1 MSSFE
6 PLLAIMHPRNIPECI
21 HAFERLD
28 VRRAWL
34 SRFTEYELQS
44 VIASIVDDDGIAF
57 SHLAI
62 VSDDCVVTQDA
73 LEAVFGL
80 ARSHDVATGYC
91 RLATGH
97 PSVNLTR
104 RPLMG
109 DTPSAGAYDFYTYD
123 EVAGYDS
130 EVVPTG
136 FAGFAVTIMPREMWK
151 RYPFQV
157 FGGEAS
163 PHASDFALSIRLR
176 DAGVPI
182 VAARSGYVE
191 HVKSVVNTTDRLP
204 GRELLVGVEPARV
217 EVE

>member
-1 MSSFE
+1 MSFD
-6 PLLAIMHPRNIPECI
+6 PLLAIMHPRNIPECV

-44 VIASIVDDDGIAF
+44 VIASIVGDESIAF
-57 SHLAI
+57 THLAL
-62 VSDDCVVTQDA
+62 VSDDCIVTPDA
-73 LEAVFGL
+73 LAAVFEV

-97 PSVNLTR
+97 PRVNLTR

-109 DTPSAGAYDFYTYD
+109 DTPSAGAYDFYSFD

-136 FAGFAVTIMPREMWK
+136 FAGFAVTVMPREMWR

-191 HVKSVVNTTDRLP
+191 HVKAVVNTTDRTI
-204 GRELLVGVEPARV
+204 GRELLVGVEPSRV

>member
-1 MSSFE
+1 MSFE
-6 PLLAIMHPRNIPECI
+6 PLLAIMHPRNIPECV
-21 HAFERLD
+21 HSLERLD

-34 SRFTEYELQS
+34 SRFTEYELES
-44 VIASIVDDDGIAF
+44 VIASIVADESIAF
-57 SHLAI
+57 THLAL

-73 LEAVFGL
+73 LGAVLEL

-104 RPLMG
+104 RELMG
-109 DTPSAGAYDFYTYD
+109 DTPSAGAYDFYTFD
-123 EVAGYDS
+123 EVAGYES

-136 FAGFAVTIMPREMWK
+136 FVGFAVTVMPREMW
-151 RYPFQV
+151 RRFPFQV

-163 PHASDFALSIRLR
+163 PHASDFALSMRLR
-176 DAGVPI
+176 DAGVPM

-191 HVKSVVNTTDRLP
+191 HQKAEWNTTDRLP